1 MEPYIADLINNSKIP
16 KSIRILI
23 ILILCSFVIFL
34 GIILGN
40 VFGFLLALA
49 FLVILI
55 YLGIKIINKVILKM
69 VFLNIKIII

>member
-16 KSIRILI
+16 KSIRFLI
-23 ILILCSFVIFL
+23 ILTLCSFVIFL

-49 FLVILI
+49 ILVILI

>member
-16 KSIRILI
+16 KSIRFLI
-23 ILILCSFVIFL
+23 ILTLCSFVIFL
-34 GIILGN
+34 GIILRN

>member
-16 KSIRILI
+16 KSIRFLI
-23 ILILCSFVIFL
+23 ILTLCSFVIFL
-34 GIILGN
+34 GIILEN

-55 YLGIKIINKVILKM
+55 YLGIKTINKVILKM

>member
-16 KSIRILI
+16 KSIRFLI
-23 ILILCSFVIFL
+23 ILILCSFIIFL
-34 GIILGN
+34 GIILGLKSPFILGN

-55 YLGIKIINKVILKM
+55 YLGIKILNNK
-69 VFLNIKIII
+69 

>member
-16 KSIRILI
+16 KSIRFLI
-23 ILILCSFVIFL
+23 ILTLCSFVIFL
-34 GIILGN
+34 GIILEN